1 MNRRLQWQ
9 SWAGVLLMLLALVSA
24 AFALPGPPVPGARPG
39 ARPGPAGRNWRI
51 AEFHS
56 NLSVMPDGSMLVTED
71 IRAAFTGE
79 YHWISRTI
87 PIEYPGP
94 SGTNYTLFLR
104 IGGVTDENRKPLKYE
119 TSIRGKYRSLKIFLD
134 NAFNTDKTVRITYT
148 VENGIRFFDDHDELY
163 WNVTGNDWPVPIE
176 NASALAVFPD
186 SASGSLRA
194 QAFTGAYGSSEGNA
208 QTDVDGSL
216 VTIETD
222 HPLPMRGGLT
232 LDVYLPKG
240 ILREPGAIT
249 RAFWFVRSNAIVL
262 LPVFAFIV
270 MFTMWWFKGRDP
282 KAGLSVAP
290 MYEPPKGMS
299 PAETGSLVDD
309 SVLPRDIT
317 STLVDLAVR
326 GYLKIEEKSDK
337 VLFFNNRD
345 YVFHLMKPPTEW
357 QDLADHEVEILRNMF
372 PEASARL
379 TTLSGL
385 KNRFYLALPSVKQE
399 ILGELKAKGMYRVDP
414 ESAHGYRLAGI
425 LIIAL
430 PFIGL
435 QAMGVAQFFLSPLVA
450 IVSIAMALL
459 IVFLFGR
466 EMTAK
471 TLRGVR
477 TVVEIQGFKEF
488 MTRVDADRLKR
499 MPPDTFEK
507 FLPYAM
513 ALGVEKHWAHA
524 FEGIVHDPPGWYVGS
539 QVGLFNPIFF
549 AASMYSMTNSAY
561 EAFSAAPRASST
573 GSGFSGGGG
582 FGGGGFSGGGFGG
595 GGGSAG

>member
-1 MNRRLQWQ
+1 MMRRFYWL
-9 SWAGVLLMLLALVSA
+9 SWASLLLILLAVVSPVF
-24 AFALPGPPVPGARPG
+24 AF
-39 ARPGPAGRNWRI
+39 PGPAVPGVRQRPVGRSWRI

-56 NLSVMPDGSMLVTED
+56 NLSVMPDGAMLVTED
-71 IRAAFTGE
+71 ITAVFTGE
-79 YHWISRTI
+79 YRWISRSI

-94 SGTNYTLFLR
+94 NGTNYTLFLK
-104 IGGVTDENRKPLKYE
+104 IGGVTDENQKPLKYE
-119 TSIRGKYRSLKIFLD
+119 TGIQGAYRYLKIYLD

-148 VENGIRFFDDHDELY
+148 VQNGVRFFDDHDELY
-163 WNVTGNDWPVPIE
+163 WNVTGNDWPVPID
-176 NASALAVFPD
+176 NASALVVFPA

-194 QAFTGAYGSSEGNA
+194 QAFTGAYGSAERDAQAEVTGN
-208 QTDVDGSL
+208 Q
-216 VTIETD
+216 VTFETNN
-222 HPLPMRGGLT
+222 PLPMRGGLT
-232 LDVYLPKG
+232 LDVYVPKG
-240 ILREPGAIT
+240 FLHQPGPIT
-249 RAFWFVRSNAIVL
+249 RALWFVRSNAIVL

-299 PAETGSLVDD
+299 PGEVGSLVDD

-326 GYLKIEEKSDK
+326 GYLKIEEQSDK
-337 VLFFNNRD
+337 ALFFNSTD
-345 YVFHLMKPPTEW
+345 YVFHLMKPPAEW
-357 QDLADHEVEILRNMF
+357 NDLADHEVEILRNMF
-372 PEASARL
+372 PEPSARL

-399 ILGELKAKGMYRVDP
+399 ILGELKSKGMYRVDP
-414 ESAHGYRLAGI
+414 ESAHGYRLVGI

-450 IVSIAMALL
+450 IISIAMALL

-524 FEGIVHDPPGWYVGS
+524 FEGIIHDPPSWYVGP

-549 AASMYSMTNSAY
+549 THSMYTMTNSAY

-582 FGGGGFSGGGFGG
+582 FGGGGGFSGGGFGG
-595 GGGSAG
+595 GGGDAG

>member
-1 MNRRLQWQ
+1 
-9 SWAGVLLMLLALVSA
+9 
-24 AFALPGPPVPGARPG
+24 
-39 ARPGPAGRNWRI
+39 
-51 AEFHS
+51 
-56 NLSVMPDGSMLVTED
+56 MPDGAMLVNED
-71 IRAAFTGE
+71 ITAAFTGE
-79 YHWISRTI
+79 YHWISRSI
-87 PIEYPGP
+87 PVEYPGP
-94 SGTNYTLFLR
+94 RGTNYTLFLK
-104 IGGVTDENRKPLKYE
+104 IIGVTDENKQPLKYE
-119 TSIRGKYRSLKIFLD
+119 TNIRGAYRYLKIYLD

-148 VENGIRFFDDHDELY
+148 VQNGVRFFDNHDELY
-163 WNVTGNDWPVPIE
+163 WNVTGNDWPVPID
-176 NASALAVFPD
+176 NASAFVVFPA

-194 QAFTGAYGSSEGNA
+194 QAFTGAYGSAERDA
-208 QTDVDGSL
+208 KAEVDGNQ
-216 VTIETD
+216 VTFESN

-240 ILREPGAIT
+240 ILSEPGAIT
-249 RAFWFVRSNAIVL
+249 RALWFVRSNAIVL
-262 LPVFAFIV
+262 LPVFAFLI
-270 MFTMWWFKGRDP
+270 MFAMWWFKGRSP

-290 MYEPPKGMS
+290 MYDPPKGMT
-299 PAETGSLVDD
+299 PAEAGSLVDD
-309 SVLPRDIT
+309 NVLPRDIT

-326 GYLKIEEKSDK
+326 GYLKIEETNDK
-337 VLFFNNRD
+337 VLFFDNRD
-345 YVFHLMKPPTEW
+345 YIFHLMKPPAEW
-357 QDLADHEVEILRNMF
+357 NDLADHEAEILRNMF

-379 TTLSGL
+379 TSLSGL

-414 ESAHGYRLAGI
+414 ESAHGYRLVGT

-450 IVSIAMALL
+450 ILSIAIAAL

-466 EMTAK
+466 VMTAK

-477 TVVEIQGFKEF
+477 TVVEIQGFREF

-524 FEGIVHDPPGWYVGS
+524 FEGIIHDPPSWYVGP
-539 QVGLFNPIFF
+539 QVGLFTPIFF
-549 AASMYSMTNSAY
+549 THSMYTMTNSAY
-561 EAFSAAPRASST
+561 EAFSAAPRASSS

-582 FGGGGFSGGGFGG
+582 FGGGGGFSGGGFGG
-595 GGGSAG
+595 GGGDAG

>member
-1 MNRRLQWQ
+1 
-9 SWAGVLLMLLALVSA
+9 VLLLLLVLAAS
-24 AFALPGPPVPGARPG
+24 AFAWQTVPGNRP
-39 ARPGPAGRNWRI
+39 RPAGRGWRI
-51 AEFHS
+51 AEYHS
-56 NLSVMPDGSMLVTED
+56 NLTVMPDGAMLVSED
-71 IRAAFTGE
+71 ITAAFSGE
-79 YHWISRTI
+79 YHWISRSI
-87 PIEYPGP
+87 PVEYPGP
-94 SGTNYTLFLR
+94 RGTNYTLFLK
-104 IGGVTDENRKPLKYE
+104 IIGVTDENKQPLKYE
-119 TSIRGKYRSLKIFLD
+119 TNIRGAYRFLKIYLN
-134 NAFNTDKTVRITYT
+134 NAFNTNKTVRITYT
-148 VENGIRFFDDHDELY
+148 VQNGVRFFDDHDELY
-163 WNVTGNDWPVPIE
+163 WNVTGNDWPVPIDS
-176 NASALAVFPD
+176 ASAFVVFPA

-194 QAFTGAYGSSEGNA
+194 QAFTGAYGSAERDA
-208 QTDVDGSL
+208 KAEVDGNQ
-216 VTIETD
+216 VTVETN

-232 LDVYLPKG
+232 LDVYVPKG
-240 ILREPGAIT
+240 FLLEPGAIT
-249 RAFWFVRSNAIVL
+249 RALWFVRSNAIVL
-262 LPVFAFIV
+262 LPVFAFLV
-270 MFTMWWFKGRDP
+270 MFVMWWFKGRSP

-299 PAETGSLVDD
+299 PAEAGSLVDD
-309 SVLPRDIT
+309 NVLPRDIT

-326 GYLKIEEKSDK
+326 GYLKIEETDNK
-337 VLFFNNRD
+337 VLFFDNRD
-345 YVFHLMKPPTEW
+345 YVFHLMKPPAEW
-357 QDLADHEVEILRNMF
+357 NDLADHETEILRNMF

-399 ILGELKAKGMYRVDP
+399 VLGELKAKGMYRVDP
-414 ESAHGYRLAGI
+414 ESAHGYRLVGI

-450 IVSIAMALL
+450 ILSIAVAML

-477 TVVEIQGFKEF
+477 TVVEIHGFKEF

-524 FEGIVHDPPGWYVGS
+524 FEGIVHDPPSWYVGP
-539 QVGLFNPIFF
+539 QMGLFNPIFF
-549 AASMYSMTNSAY
+549 THSMYTMTNSAY
-561 EAFSAAPRASST
+561 EAFSAAPRASSS

-582 FGGGGFSGGGFGG
+582 FGGGGGFSGGGFGG
-595 GGGSAG
+595 GGGDAG